1 VFMLNFIELLIAVSI
16 IILIVPQTPT
26 ENIVLRKLLET
37 GFFTNYNKAK
47 EFLIRITWVLIFLFL
62 ILLIALNLKAE
73 F

>member
-1 VFMLNFIELLIAVSI
+1 MLNFIELLIAVSI

-47 EFLIRITWVLIFLFL
+47 EFLIRITWVLIVLFL
-62 ILLIALNLKAE
+62 ICCKL
-73 F
+73 

>member
-1 VFMLNFIELLIAVSI
+1 MCMLNFIELLIAVSI

-47 EFLIRITWVLIFLFL
+47 EFLIRITWVLIVLFL